1 VDRGRLEDEIVSATE
16 EAIGNASAWA
26 EIIEDMLWA
35 VPSDIQEDVLNLALA
50 NYHER
55 KRKAD
60 KNGGI
65 TCWTLKDNDE
75 WMKSPGIRHWH
86 DIMMLKALL
95 IQIFVRNITGNNSPA
110 DAAKLLFS
118 RQRFGTGSGE
128 LLDYIGDLSVK
139 YEADV
144 DGNVVAKPKER
155 A

>member
-1 VDRGRLEDEIVSATE
+1 MSATE
-16 EAIGNASAWA
+16 EEIGNVSAWA

-35 VPSDIQEDVLNLALA
+35 VPRGLHEDVLNLALA

-65 TCWTLKDNDE
+65 TCWTPKDNDE

-86 DIMMLKALL
+86 DIMLLKALV
-95 IQIFVRNITGNNSPA
+95 IQIFVRNITGNNSP
-110 DAAKLLFS
+110 DNAAKLLFS
-118 RQRFGTGSGE
+118 RQRFGTGSAE
-128 LLDYIGDLSVK
+128 LLDYIGDLAAE

-144 DGNVVAKPKER
+144 DGNVVPRPKER

>member
-1 VDRGRLEDEIVSATE
+1 MKSLSATE
-16 EAIGNASAWA
+16 EEIGNVSAWA

-35 VPSDIQEDVLNLALA
+35 VPSDVQEDVLNLALA

-55 KRKAD
+55 KRKAE

-65 TCWTLKDNDE
+65 TCWTLKENDE

-86 DIMMLKALL
+86 DIMLLKALL
-95 IQIFVRNITGNNSPA
+95 IQIFVRNITGNNSP
-110 DAAKLLFS
+110 DNAAKLLFS
-118 RQRFGTGSGE
+118 RQRFGTGSAE
-128 LLDYIGDLSVK
+128 LLDYIGDLVAK

-144 DGNVVAKPKER
+144 DGSVIAKKREP